1 MPVFSENGEN
11 LYSLQ
16 RQEKKRGPFQMNVA
30 GEENK
35 WGEEE
40 EETYKGQGR
49 AVGVLQKRFNLGK

>member
-1 MPVFSENGEN
+1 MGRT
-11 LYSLQ
+11 YIHC
-16 RQEKKRGPFQMNVA
+16 RGKKKKRGPFQMNVA